1 MKSPLV
7 RFSVFYVIGGL
18 ALIGLS
24 AYLADTSTARSLF
37 VVWTLVGVPLF
48 LIVFGRMNRETSDS
62 AALMYLVGL
71 AILGLLL
78 LVGIYRIWPL
88 VDRLPEFISDF
99 F

>member
-1 MKSPLV
+1 
-7 RFSVFYVIGGL
+7 IGGL
-18 ALIGLS
+18 VLIGLS
-24 AYLADTSTARSLF
+24 AYLVDTSTARPLLT
-37 VVWTLVGVPLF
+37 VWALVGLPLF
-48 LIVFGRMNRETSDS
+48 LIVFGRMNRETSDG

-88 VDRLPEFISDF
+88 LDQLQESISDF